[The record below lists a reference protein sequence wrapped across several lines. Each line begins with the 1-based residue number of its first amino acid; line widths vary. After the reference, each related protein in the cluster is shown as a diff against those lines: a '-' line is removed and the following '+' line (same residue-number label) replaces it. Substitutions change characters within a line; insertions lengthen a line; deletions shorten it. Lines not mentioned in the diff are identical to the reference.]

1 MFPTKC
7 DFKFSSMHLLLGELF
22 ANSYFQVDFFSK
34 KYFAISIPYVAL
46 MGTAAFMEY
55 WVQRHGDQALFSYS
69 IMGSC
74 LLVSVILTAVIRLI
88 AVMRE
93 RKLAMGNS

>member
-34 KYFAISIPYVAL
+34 KYFAISSWYTL
-46 MGTAAFMEY
+46 Y
-55 WVQRHGDQALFSYS
+55 SYLFLFLF
-69 IMGSC
+69 I
-74 LLVSVILTAVIRLI
+74 
-88 AVMRE
+88 
-93 RKLAMGNS
+93 